1 MPDVTAEL
9 PSQSTQTR
17 TCTAPSRR
25 AQIDEPD
32 EATRVSAALGQSQLF
47 QSGAPSGLQSMLVE
61 VLWRSYP
68 PNGHE
73 APLLDAQT
81 QQVARGADEAACRSQ
96 GQVGGVA
103 PEVRAETGVRGAGV
117 QACVATGVSSGV
129 GAWQGSSTL
138 PTQGAPASV
147 NSQLLAHKDS
157 PTCTCTG
164 AKRDPRVAA
173 MREGEAARS
182 RLAGSEP
189 HSGSR
194 LTDYADEPPKR
205 RYHCLLGH
213 ALLHEEGAIGPRV
226 HVLRLGARVVARLLR
241 CVGLLVRR
249 SAICVSGQRGG
260 RWAGNLDLHST
271 LHALWAHH
279 VHEHAA
285 HVGLEGLPRP
295 HACGDDHVV
304 HLLLRLRRLRWRWL
318 QLLLGHDQRRLWG

>member
-81 QQVARGADEAACRSQ
+81 QQVARGADEAA
-96 GQVGGVA
+96 
-103 PEVRAETGVRGAGV
+103 
-117 QACVATGVSSGV
+117 
-129 GAWQGSSTL
+129 
-138 PTQGAPASV
+138 
-147 NSQLLAHKDS
+147 
-157 PTCTCTG
+157 
-164 AKRDPRVAA
+164 
-173 MREGEAARS
+173 
-182 RLAGSEP
+182 
-189 HSGSR
+189 
-194 LTDYADEPPKR
+194 DYADEPPKR